1 MGPLEQSAAHVTAPC
16 FSREN
21 HIRTLPLGHVG
32 LRKLSPQDEMTV
44 SVHGYSAWSDLL
56 FSAANGHPL
65 YSLLPKFQN

>member
-1 MGPLEQSAAHVTAPC
+1 M
-16 FSREN
+16 SRRLVFPGEN

-32 LRKLSPQDEMTV
+32 LQKLSPQDEMTCTLFMATLP
-44 SVHGYSAWSDLL
+44 GSDLL